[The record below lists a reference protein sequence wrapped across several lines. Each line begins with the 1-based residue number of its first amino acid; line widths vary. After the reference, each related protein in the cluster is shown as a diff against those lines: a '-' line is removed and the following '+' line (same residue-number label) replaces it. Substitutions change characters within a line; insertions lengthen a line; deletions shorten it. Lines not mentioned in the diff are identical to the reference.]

1 MKEASLERGGEADS
15 SPAKY
20 LALSRSSW
28 FTGNLERTAEQCAW
42 PWASPSPRWKAGA
55 ANPVSR
61 PDTVAH
67 RLEPAWA
74 SRDKCGTLEG
84 NRTVFRN
91 RRRELSRR
99 HELLDPWPSRAVCAR
114 ARVSVLSTFRMGR
127 AVLGAPEVSGRS
139 LASVPAQVA
148 LRGRCLGGKVSE
160 LGVPSPAV
168 PRSHAAPLH
177 QLT

>member
-1 MKEASLERGGEADS
+1 MC
-15 SPAKY
+15 
-20 LALSRSSW
+20 LALGFPRLQD
-28 FTGNLERTAEQCAW
+28 GRLEL
-42 PWASPSPRWKAGA
+42 PS
-55 ANPVSR
+55 PVSR

-74 SRDKCGTLEG
+74 SRDKCGTWEG

-99 HELLDPWPSRAVCAR
+99 HELLDSWSSPPSGECVRAR
-114 ARVSVLSTFRMGR
+114 ARVLSTFWMGR
-127 AVLGAPEVSGRS
+127 AVSGRS

>member
-1 MKEASLERGGEADS
+1 MKEEVAADS
-15 SPAKY
+15 SPAEY
-20 LALSRSSW
+20 LAPSRSSW

-42 PWASPSPRWKAGA
+42 PWAFPRWKAGA
-55 ANPVSR
+55 AEPVSR

-91 RRRELSRR
+91 RQRELSPVPRTSLPLALPTLR
-99 HELLDPWPSRAVCAR
+99 GVCAR
-114 ARVSVLSTFRMGR
+114 ARVLSTFRMGR

-148 LRGRCLGGKVSE
+148 LRGRCLGGKGSE